1 MEAYELCRIMRDGYP
16 FIYRTR
22 TNEYYFIG
30 CCVFRKCSQEEKELY
45 NSYLSEMDRIK
56 NLNRTAERQDVKNIV
71 NIFNEILLRGDVP
84 FESEKERLCS
94 NKLLEYL
101 QNLNEKEISI
111 LNEQHRDFVE
121 ACDYKEGLFYRHI
134 K

>member
-1 MEAYELCRIMRDGYP
+1 MRDGYP
-16 FIYRTR
+16 FIYKAR

-56 NLNRTAERQDVKNIV
+56 NLNRTAERQDVKKLV

-84 FESEKERLCS
+84 FESEKTRLCS

-101 QNLNEKEISI
+101 QNLNENEIGI
-111 LNEQHRDFVE
+111 MYEQHRDLV
-121 ACDYKEGLFYRHI
+121 AVCDYKEELFYKNI